1 MTTTSTTPTPRFTA
15 RVYLA
20 LGALALGGFTIGTT
34 EFATM
39 GILMYI
45 ASDLTVTEAT
55 AGHAI
60 TAYAMGVVVGAPL
73 IAIATAR
80 LSRSRLIVLLMAL
93 YAGANT
99 LSAFA
104 PDLTWLIVG
113 RFIAGLPHG
122 VFFGV
127 GAVVGTAIVGPAKR
141 GFAMSIMLGGLTVAN
156 VVGVP
161 LSSWLGHAM
170 GWRASFIAVGI
181 LGALAVV
188 ILLMALPAVSAEP
201 GASPASELASMKNP
215 RLWWVFVGSAVGFG
229 GMFAIYS
236 YVQPMAVLGAGVSDR
251 VIPLLLALFGTG
263 MTVGIGFAGRMMDRN
278 VRLTVTVGFVSTSV
292 ALVFLGFT
300 GHMPVW
306 LFVGVFF
313 VGFTAQY
320 LALGLQGLLMDLS
333 PKAPSLGAALC
344 HSALNLANANGA
356 FLGGVVL
363 AATTG
368 YQGLA
373 WLGLGLTVLGFAM
386 IQITTRTH
394 DARDSKVQQ
403 VLQSLE

>member
-93 YAGANT
+93 YAVANT

-122 VFFGV
+122 VFSGSV
-127 GAVVGTAIVGPAKR
+127 Q
-141 GFAMSIMLGGLTVAN
+141 
-156 VVGVP
+156 
-161 LSSWLGHAM
+161 SWG
-170 GWRASFIAVGI
+170 
-181 LGALAVV
+181 
-188 ILLMALPAVSAEP
+188 
-201 GASPASELASMKNP
+201 P
-215 RLWWVFVGSAVGFG
+215 RLWG
-229 GMFAIYS
+229 
-236 YVQPMAVLGAGVSDR
+236 Q
-251 VIPLLLALFGTG
+251 
-263 MTVGIGFAGRMMDRN
+263 RN
-278 VRLTVTVGFVSTSV
+278 VVSRCLSC
-292 ALVFLGFT
+292 
-300 GHMPVW
+300 
-306 LFVGVFF
+306 
-313 VGFTAQY
+313 
-320 LALGLQGLLMDLS
+320 LAGS
-333 PKAPSLGAALC
+333 P
-344 HSALNLANANGA
+344 
-356 FLGGVVL
+356 
-363 AATTG
+363 
-368 YQGLA
+368 
-373 WLGLGLTVLGFAM
+373 
-386 IQITTRTH
+386 
-394 DARDSKVQQ
+394 
-403 VLQSLE
+403 